1 MEINRVWQFPSAK
14 TFSIKAVKAL
24 IEKYRAKVPNGV
36 IIDPFANDSKL
47 GTVTNDIDTNYKTDF
62 HLEATDFLRLFEKS
76 SVDLVLYDPPYSPR
90 QLSEC
95 YRRLGKSVTMK
106 DTQASYWSEQKKLI
120 GEIVKPNGFVI
131 SFGRNSGGV
140 GKKNGFEIIEILLV
154 AHGGSHNDTICTVE
168 RKVGITV

>member
-131 SFGRNSGGV
+131 SFGWNSGGV

>member
-62 HLEATDFLRLFEKS
+62 HLEATDFLRLFEKIK
-76 SVDLVLYDPPYSPR
+76 R
-90 QLSEC
+90 
-95 YRRLGKSVTMK
+95 
-106 DTQASYWSEQKKLI
+106 
-120 GEIVKPNGFVI
+120 
-131 SFGRNSGGV
+131 
-140 GKKNGFEIIEILLV
+140 
-154 AHGGSHNDTICTVE
+154 
-168 RKVGITV
+168 